1 MKKQKIF
8 LSVLLL
14 LFFSIN
20 FLVAQAL
27 ELDISKAQKIALE
40 NNIQYKLA
48 EEALSK
54 AKAQVTEARG
64 GMLPSLSAFSQYQ
77 RAWELP
83 TVIFDDPFSDG
94 KIEFKMGTEH
104 SLVYGLSFQQPIFLG
119 GAIWNG
125 YKMAKHGYIITKAS
139 LESTRQNVLLQST
152 SAYYGLLFS
161 KSVVRVMEQA
171 YETAEENLDQVNK
184 IRAVGQASDFDVLR
198 AEVQLA
204 NLKPTLT
211 SAKNNSKLAESQ
223 LSMIL
228 GLDNNPKIIT
238 LDSLTFAPH
247 DFSELTVEDLN
258 NRALQ
263 NRPDIKIMDE
273 QKRILQR
280 QVTLARS
287 AILPSLVFGTNYQLQ
302 GQRDDLDFTG
312 DDFFKAFNSS
322 ISLSVP
328 LFTGFQKTAKIQQAK
343 AGVREA
349 DYQIDALYRAVNLE
363 IETAYLAINEKE
375 QSVAT
380 QSKIIDQ
387 AKEALRLARLRY
399 AEGLSTQLDL
409 MYAEGALNQARMNYQ
424 QSLFDYNIAI
434 AQLKK
439 ALNEL

>member
-8 LSVLLL
+8 LSILLL

-20 FLVAQAL
+20 SLVAQTL
-27 ELDISKAQKIALE
+27 ELDINKAQKIALE

-54 AKAQVTEARG
+54 AKAQVTIARG

-104 SLVYGLSFQQPIFLG
+104 SLIYGLSFQQPIFLG

-125 YKMAKHGYIITKAS
+125 YKMAKHGYTITEAS
-139 LESTRQNVLLQST
+139 LESTRQSVLLQST

-171 YETAEENLDQVNK
+171 YETAQENLDQVNK
-184 IRAVGQASDFDVLR
+184 IRSVGQASDFDVLR

-211 SAKNNSKLAESQ
+211 SAKNNSMLAESK

-247 DFSELTVEDLN
+247 DFSGLTVEDLN
-258 NRALQ
+258 SRALQ

-273 QKRILQR
+273 QKRIMQR
-280 QVTLARS
+280 RVTLARS
-287 AILPSLVFGTNYQLQ
+287 AILPSLVFGTNYQFQ

-328 LFTGFQKTAKIQQAK
+328 LFTGFQKTANIQQAK

-349 DYQIDALYRAVNLE
+349 GYQIDALYQAVNLE
-363 IETAYLAINEKE
+363 IETAYLAITEKE

>member
-1 MKKQKIF
+1 
-8 LSVLLL
+8 
-14 LFFSIN
+14 
-20 FLVAQAL
+20 
-27 ELDISKAQKIALE
+27 
-40 NNIQYKLA
+40 
-48 EEALSK
+48 
-54 AKAQVTEARG
+54 
-64 GMLPSLSAFSQYQ
+64 
-77 RAWELP
+77 
-83 TVIFDDPFSDG
+83 
-94 KIEFKMGTEH
+94 MGTEH

-119 GAIWNG
+119 GAIWNR
-125 YKMAKHGYIITKAS
+125 YKMAKHGYTITEAS
-139 LESTRQNVLLQST
+139 LESTRQSVLLQST

-171 YETAEENLDQVNK
+171 YETAQENLDQVNK
-184 IRAVGQASDFDVLR
+184 IRSVGQASDFDVLR

-211 SAKNNSKLAESQ
+211 SAKNNSMLAESQ

-247 DFSELTVEDLN
+247 DFSGLTVEDLYS
-258 NRALQ
+258 RALQ

-273 QKRILQR
+273 QKRIMQR

-287 AILPSLVFGTNYQLQ
+287 AILPSLVFGTNYQFQ

-328 LFTGFQKTAKIQQAK
+328 LFTGFQKTANIQQAK

-349 DYQIDALYRAVNLE
+349 GYQIDALYLAVNLE
-363 IETAYLAINEKE
+363 IETAYLAITEKE

>member
-1 MKKQKIF
+1 
-8 LSVLLL
+8 
-14 LFFSIN
+14 
-20 FLVAQAL
+20 
-27 ELDISKAQKIALE
+27 
-40 NNIQYKLA
+40 
-48 EEALSK
+48 
-54 AKAQVTEARG
+54 
-64 GMLPSLSAFSQYQ
+64 MLPSLSAFSQYQ

-119 GAIWNG
+119 GAIWNS
-125 YKMAKHGYIITKAS
+125 YKMAKHGYTITEAS
-139 LESTRQNVLLQST
+139 LESTRQSVLLQST

-171 YETAEENLDQVNK
+171 YETAQENLDQVNK
-184 IRAVGQASDFDVLR
+184 IRSVGQASDFDVLR

-211 SAKNNSKLAESQ
+211 SAKNNSMLAESQ

-247 DFSELTVEDLN
+247 DFSGLTVEDLYS
-258 NRALQ
+258 RALQ

-273 QKRILQR
+273 QKRIMQR

-287 AILPSLVFGTNYQLQ
+287 AILPSLVFGTNYQFQ

-328 LFTGFQKTAKIQQAK
+328 LFTGFQKTANIQQAK

-349 DYQIDALYRAVNLE
+349 GYQIDALYLAVNLE
-363 IETAYLAINEKE
+363 IETAYLAITEKE

>member
-1 MKKQKIF
+1 
-8 LSVLLL
+8 
-14 LFFSIN
+14 
-20 FLVAQAL
+20 
-27 ELDISKAQKIALE
+27 
-40 NNIQYKLA
+40 
-48 EEALSK
+48 
-54 AKAQVTEARG
+54 
-64 GMLPSLSAFSQYQ
+64 
-77 RAWELP
+77 
-83 TVIFDDPFSDG
+83 
-94 KIEFKMGTEH
+94 
-104 SLVYGLSFQQPIFLG
+104 
-119 GAIWNG
+119 
-125 YKMAKHGYIITKAS
+125 
-139 LESTRQNVLLQST
+139 
-152 SAYYGLLFS
+152 
-161 KSVVRVMEQA
+161 MEQA
-171 YETAEENLDQVNK
+171 YETAKENLDQVNK

-211 SAKNNSKLAESQ
+211 SAINSSKLAESQ
-223 LSMIL
+223 LSIIL

-238 LDSLTFAPH
+238 LDSLIFAPH
-247 DFSELTVEDLN
+247 DFGGLTIEDLN

-273 QKRILQR
+273 QKRISQR

-287 AILPSLVFGTNYQLQ
+287 AVLPSLVFGTNYQFQ

-328 LFTGFQKTAKIQQAK
+328 LFTGFQKTSKIQQAK

-375 QSVAT
+375 LSVAT

>member
-20 FLVAQAL
+20 SLVAQTL
-27 ELDISKAQKIALE
+27 ELDINKAQKIALE

-48 EEALSK
+48 KEALSK

-77 RAWELP
+77 RAWDLP
-83 TVIFDDPFSDG
+83 TVIFDDPFSAG

-119 GAIWNG
+119 GAIWNS
-125 YKMAKHGYIITKAS
+125 YKMAKHGYTITEAS
-139 LESTRQNVLLQST
+139 LESTRQSVLLQST

-171 YETAEENLDQVNK
+171 YETAQENLDQVNK
-184 IRAVGQASDFDVLR
+184 IRSVGQASDFDVLR

-211 SAKNNSKLAESQ
+211 SAKNNSTLAESQ

-247 DFSELTVEDLN
+247 DFSGLTVEDLN
-258 NRALQ
+258 SRALQ

-273 QKRILQR
+273 QKRIMQR

-287 AILPSLVFGTNYQLQ
+287 AILPSLVFGTNYQFQ

-328 LFTGFQKTAKIQQAK
+328 LFTGFQKTANIQQAK

-349 DYQIDALYRAVNLE
+349 GYQIDALYQAVNLE
-363 IETAYLAINEKE
+363 IETAYLAITEKE

>member
-1 MKKQKIF
+1 
-8 LSVLLL
+8 
-14 LFFSIN
+14 
-20 FLVAQAL
+20 
-27 ELDISKAQKIALE
+27 
-40 NNIQYKLA
+40 
-48 EEALSK
+48 
-54 AKAQVTEARG
+54 
-64 GMLPSLSAFSQYQ
+64 
-77 RAWELP
+77 
-83 TVIFDDPFSDG
+83 
-94 KIEFKMGTEH
+94 
-104 SLVYGLSFQQPIFLG
+104 
-119 GAIWNG
+119 
-125 YKMAKHGYIITKAS
+125 
-139 LESTRQNVLLQST
+139 
-152 SAYYGLLFS
+152 
-161 KSVVRVMEQA
+161 
-171 YETAEENLDQVNK
+171 
-184 IRAVGQASDFDVLR
+184 
-198 AEVQLA
+198 
-204 NLKPTLT
+204 
-211 SAKNNSKLAESQ
+211 
-223 LSMIL
+223 
-228 GLDNNPKIIT
+228 PKIIT
-238 LDSLTFAPH
+238 LDSLTFGPH
-247 DFSELTVEDLN
+247 DFSGLTVEDLN

-263 NRPDIKIMDE
+263 NRPDVKIMDE

-280 QVTLARS
+280 QVSLARS
-287 AILPSLVFGTNYQLQ
+287 AILPSLVFGTNYQFQ
-302 GQRDDLDFTG
+302 GQRDDFDFTG
-312 DDFFKAFNSS
+312 DDFYKAFNSS